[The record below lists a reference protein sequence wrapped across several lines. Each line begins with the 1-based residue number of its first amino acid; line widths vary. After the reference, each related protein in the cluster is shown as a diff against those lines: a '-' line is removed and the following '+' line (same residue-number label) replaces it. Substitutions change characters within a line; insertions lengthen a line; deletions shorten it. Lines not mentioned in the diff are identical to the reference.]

1 MTVQALRRTS
11 ASFDSARRDAAHFI
25 DGAFTEGTTGKFW
38 ENHTPLDNSVIG
50 RVPEGGK
57 AEIDAAVRA
66 AKAALSGP
74 WGKMTVA
81 ERTDILGKVADGI
94 NARLEEFLAAEC
106 LDTGKPSSLARHL
119 DIPRG
124 AANFKMFADTV
135 KGVSTETF
143 MLPTPDGKGALNY
156 GLRRPKGVIAVIS
169 PWNLPLLLMT
179 WKVGPA
185 LACGNA
191 VVVKPSEETPLTAT
205 LLGEVMNEAGVPKG
219 VYNVVHGFGPNSAG
233 EFLTQHPLVNGITF
247 TGETRTGEAIMRQAA
262 LGLRQ
267 VSFELGGKNPALVF
281 ADADL
286 DKAIEGTM
294 RSCFSNCGQVCLGT
308 ERVYVERPIFDAFV
322 ARLKA
327 GAEGLKLGRPEDP
340 STNLGPLVSQEHRA
354 EGAELLQEGGRGGR
368 DHRHRRRRPEYAG
381 RARQRRLDRAH
392 DLDGPA
398 RRLADRQRGDFWTL
412 LPYPSVRYGGG
423 GRAARQFDAVRSGGL
438 GVDREPVAWPPRRG
452 ADGRRH
458 LLGQLLVSARPAH
471 RLRRRQ
477 AVGHRPRRGTAF
489 ARVLHRTHQRLRQA
503 LRREAS

>member
-1 MTVQALRRTS
+1 MTVQALRKTS
-11 ASFDSARRDAAHFI
+11 VSFDSARRDAAHFI
-25 DGAFTEGTTGKFW
+25 DGAFTGGSTGKFW
-38 ENHTPLDNSVIG
+38 ENRTPLDNSVIG

-185 LACGNA
+185 LACGNT

-262 LGLRQ
+262 LGHPPGVVRTRRQ
-267 VSFELGGKNPALVF
+267 EPGARFRRRRSRQGDRGHDALVLLQLRPGLPRHR
-281 ADADL
+281 ARLCRAADL
-286 DKAIEGTM
+286 
-294 RSCFSNCGQVCLGT
+294 R
-308 ERVYVERPIFDAFV
+308 RVRRPA
-322 ARLKA
+322 
-327 GAEGLKLGRPEDP
+327 
-340 STNLGPLVSQEHRA
+340 
-354 EGAELLQEGGRGGR
+354 EGGRRGPEARPPGR
-368 DHRHRRRRPEYAG
+368 PVDQPRPADQQ
-381 RARQRRLDRAH
+381 AST
-392 DLDGPA
+392 A
-398 RRLADRQRGDFWTL
+398 RRC
-412 LPYPSVRYGGG
+412 
-423 GRAARQFDAVRSGGL
+423 
-438 GVDREPVAWPPRRG
+438 
-452 ADGRRH
+452 
-458 LLGQLLVSARPAH
+458 
-471 RLRRRQ
+471 
-477 AVGHRPRRGTAF
+477 
-489 ARVLHRTHQRLRQA
+489 
-503 LRREAS
+503 